1 MSRKSKK
8 TEEKEAI
15 EEVTN
20 EIGYYEVSDE
30 QQDENVVNEDFI
42 SEEVDMNE
50 KMPSPEKISF
60 FNSVQTLVDIVEDM
74 FIQDKLTLKQSH
86 DAYECFININN
97 LINEI

>member
-8 TEEKEAI
+8 TEEKEA
-15 EEVTN
+15 
-20 EIGYYEVSDE
+20 
-30 QQDENVVNEDFI
+30 FI

-74 FIQDKLTLKQSH
+74 FIQGKLTLKQSH

>member
-74 FIQDKLTLKQSH
+74 FIQGKLTLKQSH

>member
-1 MSRKSKK
+1 MPRKSKK
-8 TEEKEAI
+8 TEENQVI

-20 EIGYYEVSDE
+20 EIGYYEVPDE

-42 SEEVDMNE
+42 SEKVDMNE

-74 FIQDKLTLKQSH
+74 FIQGKLTLKQSH